1 LNKYWCIPPKA
12 NAAFVAAMEDV
23 LEVYLRPRN
32 RKKPLVCLDE
42 ASKQLIAETRKSI
55 PVEPGKPKRVDAEY
69 RRCGT
74 ASIFMMTAPLE
85 NKRHVRVRQHRTRID
100 FAEVISE
107 LCDSLYP
114 EAEKIVLVMDNLN
127 THDTA
132 SLYEAFEP
140 CEARRLAEKLE
151 IHYTPKHGSWLNMA
165 EIELSILSRQC
176 MQDYFESIEEL
187 STSIACWQ
195 DSRNKSTTGIS
206 WQFTTAD
213 ARIKLRKLYPVI

>member
-1 LNKYWCIPPKA
+1 
-12 NAAFVAAMEDV
+12 MEDV
-23 LEVYLRPRN
+23 LEVYLRPRDI
-32 RKKPLVCLDE
+32 KKPLVCLDE
-42 ASKQLIAETRKSI
+42 ASKQMVSETRPSV
-55 PVEPGKPKRVDAEY
+55 PMRNGRCKRVDSEY

-74 ASIFMMTAPLE
+74 ASVFMMNSPLE
-85 NKRHVRVRQHRTRID
+85 GKRHVRIRHHRTRID
-100 FAEVISE
+100 FAQVIKE
-107 LCDSLYP
+107 LCDDLYP

-140 CEARRLAEKLE
+140 AEARRLAEKLE

-176 MQDYFESIEEL
+176 MNNYFESIEEL
-187 STSIACWQ
+187 VRTIECWQ
-195 DSRNKSTTGIS
+195 DLRNNKIVGIN

-213 ARIKLRKLYPVI
+213 ARVKLRKLYPVI

>member
-1 LNKYWCIPPKA
+1 
-12 NAAFVAAMEDV
+12 MEDV

-32 RKKPLVCLDE
+32 SKRPLVCLDE
-42 ASKQLIAETRKSI
+42 ASKQLITETRKSI
-55 PVEPGKPKRVDAEY
+55 PVEPGKPKRIDAEY

-100 FAEVISE
+100 FAQVISE

-114 EAEKIVLVMDNLN
+114 EAERIVLVMDNLN
-127 THDTA
+127 THNIA

-176 MQDYFESIEEL
+176 MRNYFESIEEL
-187 STSIACWQ
+187 STSITCWQ
-195 DSRNKSTTGIS
+195 DSRNKSTTGIN